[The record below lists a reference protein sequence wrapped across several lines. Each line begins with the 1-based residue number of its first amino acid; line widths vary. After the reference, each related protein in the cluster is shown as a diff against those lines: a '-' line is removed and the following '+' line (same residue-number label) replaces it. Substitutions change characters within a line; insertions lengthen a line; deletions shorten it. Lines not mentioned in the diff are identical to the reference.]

1 MKTLVIY
8 NVMIN
13 SRVVNTSR
21 IILAI
26 LFIFSGVTKW
36 IDPAGSQIKFTEYFH
51 AFGAD
56 ALVPLAWPM
65 AVAVPAMELFIGLM
79 LALGIYRRF
88 FAWASLIFMSF
99 FTLLTFVIWQFV
111 PVSDCGCFGDFLK
124 LGNGET
130 FAKNLVFMVPALLFF
145 LGRGIKGRTTGNEST
160 VVLLLAA
167 WSLLMPLYA
176 ATHLP
181 LLDFL
186 PYGEGADIKTA
197 MAIPDGADAGEHRT
211 RLLYRDRQTGEKKL
225 FEINDTTWWDDTRW
239 EYMSTEHEVIREGY
253 TPAITSFSA
262 VDAYGTERGG
272 ELLSHDGYIALVTVR
287 SLDEAADPSFG
298 ENLDILRGYA
308 GCGVETVIATQ
319 LDLKAVSDV
328 VGGGILCL
336 NMDETQLKS
345 MVRSKSGVMFLNDG
359 VVVAKRNM
367 LRELPQICGR
377 SPEEVV
383 SSERRRIVSAMAIY
397 AFVGL
402 AIAGGYLVM
411 RKNGSKFVT
420 SVKSDNFTTEL

>member
-1 MKTLVIY
+1 M
-8 NVMIN
+8 
-13 SRVVNTSR
+13 
-21 IILAI
+21 
-26 LFIFSGVTKW
+26 
-36 IDPAGSQIKFTEYFH
+36 
-51 AFGAD
+51 
-56 ALVPLAWPM
+56 
-65 AVAVPAMELFIGLM
+65 
-79 LALGIYRRF
+79 
-88 FAWASLIFMSF
+88 
-99 FTLLTFVIWQFV
+99 
-111 PVSDCGCFGDFLK
+111 
-124 LGNGET
+124 
-130 FAKNLVFMVPALLFF
+130 
-145 LGRGIKGRTTGNEST
+145 
-160 VVLLLAA
+160 
-167 WSLLMPLYA
+167 
-176 ATHLP
+176 
-181 LLDFL
+181 
-186 PYGEGADIKTA
+186 
-197 MAIPDGADAGEHRT
+197 
-211 RLLYRDRQTGEKKL
+211 
-225 FEINDTTWWDDTRW
+225 
-239 EYMSTEHEVIREGY
+239 
-253 TPAITSFSA
+253 
-262 VDAYGTERGG
+262 
-272 ELLSHDGYIALVTVR
+272 TVR